1 MDKLVVVIPAYFEE
15 EILDSTISTLT
26 DIYEEL
32 LKDKKISQ
40 DSTMLFVNDG
50 STDQTWSIIENSR
63 KGNPFVTGINLSRN
77 TGHQNA
83 LWAGMTVASQDADMI
98 VTIDADLQDDP
109 RAIIEM
115 VDDYHAGYDV
125 VYGVRNNRDSD
136 TAFKRDTAGLF
147 YKFMNKI
154 GVKTIPNHADFR
166 LLSNR
171 AVKNL
176 LAFPE
181 RNLFLRGMV
190 PLVGFPSTK
199 VFYARRVRKAGKSK
213 YPLRKMLL
221 FAWDGITSF
230 SEVPIRAIMVL
241 GLTMVV
247 FSAIYVLYALIRWL
261 TGYTTTGWTSI
272 MISIWLLGGIELIVV
287 GIVGEYIGK
296 IFKEVKRRPRFI
308 IQEDLYTKANPVPRS
323 KKMDKSTHA

>member
-1 MDKLVVVIPAYFEE
+1 
-15 EILDSTISTLT
+15 
-26 DIYEEL
+26 
-32 LKDKKISQ
+32 
-40 DSTMLFVNDG
+40 
-50 STDQTWSIIENSR
+50 
-63 KGNPFVTGINLSRN
+63 
-77 TGHQNA
+77 
-83 LWAGMTVASQDADMI
+83 
-98 VTIDADLQDDP
+98 
-109 RAIIEM
+109 
-115 VDDYHAGYDV
+115 
-125 VYGVRNNRDSD
+125 
-136 TAFKRDTAGLF
+136 
-147 YKFMNKI
+147 
-154 GVKTIPNHADFR
+154 
-166 LLSNR
+166 
-171 AVKNL
+171 
-176 LAFPE
+176 
-181 RNLFLRGMV
+181 MV